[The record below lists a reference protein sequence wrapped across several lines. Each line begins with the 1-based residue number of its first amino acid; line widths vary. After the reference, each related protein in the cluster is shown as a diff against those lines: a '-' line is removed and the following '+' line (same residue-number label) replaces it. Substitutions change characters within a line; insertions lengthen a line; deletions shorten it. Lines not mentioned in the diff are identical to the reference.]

1 MIAVFKYQKRKNN
14 LKQRT
19 TLAQEETV
27 NWPTVILGRKSE
39 VSMATNE

>member
-1 MIAVFKYQKRKNN
+1 MAAVFKYQERKNN
-14 LKQRT
+14 LKDNTGTRRNS
-19 TLAQEETV
+19 V